1 MNKMTLKTKRIGNL
15 GFLFLL
21 GGLLFGARTA
31 SGEETASP
39 GPNIHLRGNLLN
51 SHFTFSTTKKGHVAF
66 IGGSIT
72 EMNGYRPMLYSFLR
86 KRFPETSFTFTNA
99 GIASTCST
107 TGAFRLRRDVLSKG
121 PVDLIFIE
129 YAVNDELDARHARR
143 ECVRAMEGILRQV
156 RTHNPMADIVIT
168 YFVTPSMLKTVGN
181 GKEPVP
187 SGAHEEVARHY
198 GVSTIHLVR
207 EVARLITAGELTW
220 KKFGGVHPGPHGN
233 RLCAN
238 MIEKLL
244 TKSWSMK
251 AAGKAAKVAHALPK
265 KELDAGSYGAGA
277 FIDPATAA
285 VKSGWKNYIP
295 EWRKIRGGFR
305 GRFGGKKLLCAT
317 APGAECSLEFTG
329 RAIGA
334 YLLAGPDAGTVEAS
348 IDGGPFKKYDLYHRH
363 SRGLHYPRTVMF
375 STDLKNGKHTLVLRT
390 SESRSRPKAGHAARI
405 LQFTVN

>member
-1 MNKMTLKTKRIGNL
+1 MTLKTKRIGSL

-21 GGLLFGARTA
+21 GGLLCEPRAAIGKEAT
-31 SGEETASP
+31 SP
-39 GPNIHLRGNLLN
+39 GPNIHLRGNFLN
-51 SHFTFSTTKKGHVAF
+51 SHYTFSAEKKGHVAF

-72 EMNGYRPMLYSFLR
+72 EMRGYRPMLYNFLQ
-86 KRFPETSFTFTNA
+86 KRFPETKFTFTNA

-107 TGAFRLRRDVLSKG
+107 TGAFRLQRDVLSKG

-129 YAVNDELDARHARR
+129 YAVNDELDAGHARR

-156 RTHNPMADIVIT
+156 RKHNPMADIVIT

-207 EVARLITAGELTW
+207 EVDRLISAGELTW

-244 TKSWSMK
+244 ATSWSMK
-251 AAGKAAKVAHALPK
+251 PAGKAAKVAHVMPK
-265 KELDAGSYGAGA
+265 KALDEGNYAAGK
-277 FIDPATAA
+277 FIDPATA
-285 VKSGWKNYIP
+285 VIKSGWKNYIP

-305 GRFGGKKLLCAT
+305 GRFGGKKLLCAN

-334 YLLAGPDAGTVEAS
+334 FVLACLLYTSPS
-348 IDGGPFKKYDLYHRH
+348 PRDLST
-363 SRGLHYPRTVMF
+363 SRMP
-375 STDLKNGKHTLVLRT
+375 S
-390 SESRSRPKAGHAARI
+390 SA
-405 LQFTVN
+405 

>member
-1 MNKMTLKTKRIGNL
+1 MTLQTKRIGSL

-21 GGLLFGARTA
+21 GGLLCEPRTA
-31 SGEETASP
+31 IGEEATSP
-39 GPNIHLRGNLLN
+39 GPNIHLRGNFLN
-51 SHFTFSTTKKGHVAF
+51 SHYTFSAEKKGHVAF

-72 EMNGYRPMLYSFLR
+72 EMRGYRPMLCNFLQ
-86 KRFPETSFTFTNA
+86 KRFAETKFAFTNA

-107 TGAFRLRRDVLSKG
+107 TGAFRLQRDVLSKG

-129 YAVNDELDARHARR
+129 YAVNDELDAGHARR

-156 RTHNPMADIVIT
+156 RKHNPMADIVIT

-181 GKEPVP
+181 GKEPIP
-187 SGAHEEVARHY
+187 TGAHEEVARHY

-207 EVARLITAGELTW
+207 EVDRLISAGELTW

-244 TKSWSMK
+244 ATSWSMK
-251 AAGKAAKVAHALPK
+251 PAGKAAKVAHSLPK
-265 KELDAGSYGAGA
+265 KTLDEGNYEGGA
-277 FIDPATAA
+277 FIDPATARI
-285 VKSGWKNYIP
+285 KSGWKNYIP

-305 GRFGGKKLLCAT
+305 GRFGGKKLLCAN
-317 APGAECSLEFTG
+317 APGAECSLDFTG

-334 YLLAGPDAGTVEAS
+334 FVLAGPDAGTIEAS

-375 STDLKNGKHTLVLRT
+375 STDLENGKHTLVLRT
-390 SESRSRPKAGHAARI
+390 SESKSRPKAGHAMRI
-405 LQFTVN
+405 LQFTAN

>member
-1 MNKMTLKTKRIGNL
+1 MTLKTKRIGSL

-21 GGLLFGARTA
+21 GGLLCEPRTA
-31 SGEETASP
+31 IGEEATSP
-39 GPNIHLRGNLLN
+39 GPNIHLRGNFLN
-51 SHFTFSTTKKGHVAF
+51 SHYTFSAEKKGHVAF

-72 EMNGYRPMLYSFLR
+72 EMRGYRPMLCNFLQ
-86 KRFPETSFTFTNA
+86 KRFAETKFAFTNA

-107 TGAFRLRRDVLSKG
+107 TGAFRLQRDVLSKG

-129 YAVNDELDARHARR
+129 YAVNDELDAGHARR

-156 RTHNPMADIVIT
+156 RKHNPMADIVIT

-187 SGAHEEVARHY
+187 TGAHEEVARHY

-207 EVARLITAGELTW
+207 EVDRLISAGELTW

-244 TKSWSMK
+244 TTSWDMK
-251 AAGKAAKVAHALPK
+251 ATGKPAKGAHVMPK
-265 KELDAGSYGAGA
+265 KALDEGNYATGK
-277 FIDPATAA
+277 FIDPATA
-285 VKSGWKNYIP
+285 VIKSGWKNYIP

-305 GRFGGKKLLCAT
+305 GRFGGKKLLCAN

-334 YLLAGPDAGTVEAS
+334 FVLAGPDAGTIEAS

-390 SESRSRPKAGHAARI
+390 SESKSRPKAGHAMRI

>member
-1 MNKMTLKTKRIGNL
+1 MTLKTKRIGSL

-21 GGLLFGARTA
+21 GGLLCEPRAAIGKEAT
-31 SGEETASP
+31 SP
-39 GPNIHLRGNLLN
+39 GPNIHLRGNFLN
-51 SHFTFSTTKKGHVAF
+51 SHYTFSAEKKGHVAF

-72 EMNGYRPMLYSFLR
+72 EMRGYRPMLYSFLQ
-86 KRFPETSFTFTNA
+86 KRFPETKFTFTNA

-107 TGAFRLRRDVLSKG
+107 TGAFRLQRDVLSKG
-121 PVDLIFIE
+121 PADLIFIE

-156 RTHNPMADIVIT
+156 RKHNPMADIVIT
-168 YFVTPSMLKTVGN
+168 YFVTPSMLKTVGD

-187 SGAHEEVARHY
+187 TGAHEEVARHY

-207 EVARLITAGELTW
+207 EVDRLISAGELTW

-244 TKSWSMK
+244 TTSWDMK
-251 AAGKAAKVAHALPK
+251 ATGKPAKVAHSLPK
-265 KELDAGSYGAGA
+265 KALDEGNYQGGA
-277 FIDPATAA
+277 FIDPATARI
-285 VKSGWKNYIP
+285 KSGWKNYIP

-305 GRFGGKKLLCAT
+305 GRFGGKKLLCAN

-334 YLLAGPDAGTVEAS
+334 FVLAGPDAGTIEAS

-375 STDLKNGKHTLVLRT
+375 STDLENGKHTLVLRT
-390 SESRSRPKAGHAARI
+390 SESKSRPKAGHAMRI

>member
-1 MNKMTLKTKRIGNL
+1 MTLKTKRIGSL

-21 GGLLFGARTA
+21 GGLLCEPRAAIGKEAT
-31 SGEETASP
+31 SP
-39 GPNIHLRGNLLN
+39 GPNIHLRGNFLN
-51 SHFTFSTTKKGHVAF
+51 SHYTFSAEKKGHVAF

-72 EMNGYRPMLYSFLR
+72 EMRGYRPMLYSFLQ
-86 KRFPETSFTFTNA
+86 KRFPETKFSFTNA

-107 TGAFRLRRDVLSKG
+107 TGAFRLQRDVLSKG

-156 RTHNPMADIVIT
+156 RKHNPMADIVIT
-168 YFVTPSMLKTVGN
+168 YFVTPSMLKTVGD

-187 SGAHEEVARHY
+187 TGAHEEVARHY

-207 EVARLITAGELTW
+207 EVDRLISAGELTW

-244 TKSWSMK
+244 TTSWDMK
-251 AAGKAAKVAHALPK
+251 ATGKPAKVAHVMPK
-265 KELDAGSYGAGA
+265 KALDEGNYAAGK
-277 FIDPATAA
+277 FIDPATAKI
-285 VKSGWKNYIP
+285 KSGWKNYIP

-305 GRFGGKKLLCAT
+305 GRFGGKKLLCAN

-334 YLLAGPDAGTVEAS
+334 FVLAGPDAGTIEAS

-375 STDLKNGKHTLVLRT
+375 STDLENGKHTLVLRT
-390 SESRSRPKAGHAARI
+390 SESKSRPKAGHAMRI

>member
-1 MNKMTLKTKRIGNL
+1 MNKMKLKTKWIGSL

-21 GGLLFGARTA
+21 GGLLCEPRTA
-31 SGEETASP
+31 SGEEATSP
-39 GPNIHLRGNLLN
+39 GPNIHLRGNFLN
-51 SHFTFSTTKKGHVAF
+51 SHYTFSAEKKGHVAF

-72 EMNGYRPMLYSFLR
+72 EMRGYRPMLCNFLQ
-86 KRFPETSFTFTNA
+86 KRFAETKFAFTNA

-107 TGAFRLRRDVLSKG
+107 TGAFRLQRDVLSKG

-129 YAVNDELDARHARR
+129 YAVNDELDAGHARR

-156 RTHNPMADIVIT
+156 RKHNPMADIVIT

-181 GKEPVP
+181 GKEPIP
-187 SGAHEEVARHY
+187 TGAHEEVARHY

-207 EVARLITAGELTW
+207 EVDRLISAGELTW

-244 TKSWSMK
+244 ATSWSMK
-251 AAGKAAKVAHALPK
+251 PAGKAAKVAHSLPK
-265 KELDAGSYGAGA
+265 KTLDEGNYEGGA
-277 FIDPATAA
+277 FIDPATARI
-285 VKSGWKNYIP
+285 KSGWKNYIP

-305 GRFGGKKLLCAT
+305 GRFGGKKLLCAN
-317 APGAECSLEFTG
+317 APGAECSLDFTG

-334 YLLAGPDAGTVEAS
+334 FVLAGPDAGTIEAS

-375 STDLKNGKHTLVLRT
+375 STDLENGKHTLVLRT
-390 SESRSRPKAGHAARI
+390 SESKSRPKAGHAMRI